1 MSAMTDI
8 KQVGFVTTN
17 SFGTFYM
24 DNLYFYNGSTSGIS
38 NVIADNGIKCFPS
51 MAKNSLNVS
60 ADNEISEISIV
71 SLVGQSLRTVTVNSN
86 SKTITLNDLV
96 SGQYL
101 VRIKLANGQI
111 GTTKF
116 VKL

>member
-1 MSAMTDI
+1 MTAS
-8 KQVGFVTTN
+8 N
-17 SFGTFYM
+17 SCNIPAIGPISNTANGTYSSS
-24 DNLYFYNGSTSGIS
+24 NGIS
-38 NVIADNGIKCFPS
+38 NVIAENGIKCYPS

-71 SLVGQSLRTVTVNSN
+71 SLVGQSLRTMTINSN

-111 GTTKF
+111 GTQKF

>member
-1 MSAMTDI
+1 
-8 KQVGFVTTN
+8 
-17 SFGTFYM
+17 
-24 DNLYFYNGSTSGIS
+24 
-38 NVIADNGIKCFPS
+38 

-71 SLVGQSLRTVTVNSN
+71 NLVGQFIRTVTVNSN

-101 VRIKLANGQI
+101 VRIRLANGQI
-111 GTTKF
+111 GTQKF